1 MPPEFSPSQL
11 LTLQIIT
18 AVIGYRF
25 LMVWNYTRFSV
36 KADSG
41 YHLFF
46 NSIFFGSIILYA
58 CYLLG
63 FILSILLH
71 ESVLRF
77 MQPMLVFF
85 EIQNIAFGI
94 MMGLGIFTPYLL
106 NSTIYNDEFEYLMR
120 AIKKMAV
127 N

>member
-25 LMVWNYTRFSV
+25 LMVWHYTRFSV
-36 KADSG
+36 KANSG

-46 NSIFFGSIILYA
+46 ILYFLGPLF
-58 CYLLG
+58 YLLVIYWVS
-63 FILSILLH
+63 FYLFLLH
-71 ESVLRF
+71 EAVLRL

-85 EIQNIAFGI
+85 EIQNVAFGI

-106 NSTIYNDEFEYLMR
+106 NSTIYNDEFEYLM
-120 AIKKMAV
+120 
-127 N
+127 